1 MSGHDPRRG
10 AGALPPA
17 RWHSYAGAATG
28 APLAIGA
35 ALAQASAVPLPS
47 RTEE

>member
-1 MSGHDPRRG
+1 MSD
-10 AGALPPA
+10 
-17 RWHSYAGAATG
+17 ATSGDVG

-47 RTEE
+47 RTE